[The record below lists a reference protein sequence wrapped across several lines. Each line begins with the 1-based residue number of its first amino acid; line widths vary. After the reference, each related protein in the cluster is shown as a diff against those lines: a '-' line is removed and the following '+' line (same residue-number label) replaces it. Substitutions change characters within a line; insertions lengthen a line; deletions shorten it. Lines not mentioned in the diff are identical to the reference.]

1 MIVYEILSFFGFS
14 PNDILNIIAVARNAR
29 AISIV
34 SYDTVAAWN
43 NAIGIRPITAN
54 VLFKIG
60 AILILIC
67 LPKLWQPTR
76 RLGSILKCIYCRKII
91 KVLTCISRRKSFL
104 QIYLFIV
111 KLFIQLASLFILLVY
126 ISNHFFR

>member
-60 AILILIC
+60 AILILM
-67 LPKLWQPTR
+67 Q
-76 RLGSILKCIYCRKII
+76 II
-91 KVLTCISRRKSFL
+91 KI
-104 QIYLFIV
+104 
-111 KLFIQLASLFILLVY
+111 
-126 ISNHFFR
+126 